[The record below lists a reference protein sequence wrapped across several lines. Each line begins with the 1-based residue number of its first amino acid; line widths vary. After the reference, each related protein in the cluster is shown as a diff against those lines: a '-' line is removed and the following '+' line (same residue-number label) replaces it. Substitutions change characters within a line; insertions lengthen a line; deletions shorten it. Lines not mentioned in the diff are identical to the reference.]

1 VKDSLVDAH
10 NLNRFITSRIE
21 SFVQRHQISGSKISF
36 VGQEACTEA
45 IARAGRL
52 KRLYLLDLLKYA
64 DMEEPWGNRV
74 HKSIG
79 F

>member
-1 VKDSLVDAH
+1 MKDSLVDAH

-21 SFVQRHQISGSKISF
+21 SLVQRHQISSSKIAF

-45 IARAGRL
+45 IARNGKP
-52 KRLYLLDLLKYA
+52 KRLYLQDLLKYA
-64 DMEEPWGNRV
+64 DLEEPWGNRV
-74 HKSIG
+74 NKSIG